1 MKTLRKKLYRD
12 LMHLKGQMLAVAAVV
27 ACGISVFVSMSSVK
41 YSLEASRQQYY
52 SRYRFADVFMQ
63 VKRAPE
69 FYRETVRNIQGV
81 ASVTTRVIADVTLD
95 VPGLDEPATGRI
107 VSIPEYRSMAGLNDI
122 FIKSGRYIEPGKSGE
137 VIASKPFMLANGLKP
152 GDRIGAVINGRK
164 KELVI
169 AGTGLSPEY
178 IYEVQPGSFFPDN
191 RRFGIFWMNRKA
203 LESALDMSGS
213 FNDLSLT
220 LSHGA
225 SEKDVIMKL
234 DHMFKPYGSLG
245 AYGRSEQLSD
255 RFISDEIK
263 QVGMQITFLP
273 AIFLGVAVFLLN
285 IVLRRIVTT
294 QRDQIAVLK
303 AMGYSDEDVGL
314 HYLGFAM
321 IPTAIGSVTG
331 TCLGAWLGSG
341 LMNIYG
347 DFYNF
352 AEMVYYIRFEDVAF
366 SVLLSFVAAFFGAYG
381 AVYKAVQ
388 LPPAE
393 AMRPDSPAVYKPGIF
408 DREALRKKTP
418 VPMRIIIRN
427 LERHP
432 WKAVLSV
439 LMIALAVAILIAG
452 RYTYDVT
459 DLMVQVE
466 FDEKH
471 REDVTV
477 IFKDAMPPSVAYSIA
492 SLDGVL
498 EHEYYREEPVRINFG
513 HRSRR
518 QTIKGV
524 QSTAGL
530 QRLVDK
536 SNRQVGLPSGGI
548 VLTSTLADILGA
560 RPGDML
566 AIDFLQG
573 RQLHRDVMLTGT
585 IDEILGLSAYMNIG
599 DLDRLAGDGG
609 ALNAAY
615 LRIDSRKA
623 GPLYSTFKK
632 MPGISG
638 IMMLKALKKSFDDLI
653 ARSMTT
659 STVILTSFACVLAF
673 AVVYNGARIS
683 LSERARELSS
693 LRVLGMTNAEIS
705 FILLGEQ
712 ALLTIL
718 AIPLGF
724 LIGIGLSAWLAVALS
739 SELYRMPLVFSAFN
753 FLFAFVVIII
763 VATVSG
769 IAVRKRLVNLDLVA
783 VLKTRE

>member
-1 MKTLRKKLYRD
+1 MPMLRKKLLRD
-12 LMHLKGQMLAVAAVV
+12 LLHMKGQMLAVAAVV

-41 YSLEASRQQYY
+41 YSLEASRQRYY
-52 SRYRFADVFMQ
+52 SRYRFADVFLQ

-69 FYRETVRNIQGV
+69 FYRETVSHIPGV
-81 ASVTTRVIADVTLD
+81 ASVTTRVTADVTLD

-107 VSIPEYRSMAGLNDI
+107 VSVPEYRNISSLNDV
-122 FIKSGRYIEPGKSGE
+122 FIKSGRFVEPGKTEE
-137 VIASKPFMLANGLKP
+137 VIASKPFMEANRLVP

-169 AGTGLSPEY
+169 TGMGLSPEY

-191 RRFGIFWMNRKA
+191 RRFGILWMSRRS

-220 LSHGA
+220 LTHGA
-225 SEKDVIMKL
+225 SEKDVIMQL
-234 DHMFKPYGSLG
+234 DNMFRRYGSLG

-263 QVGMQITFLP
+263 QVGMQITVLP
-273 AIFLGVAVFLLN
+273 SIFLGVAVFLLN

-321 IPTAIGSVTG
+321 VPTALGSVAG
-331 TCLGAWLGSG
+331 TLLGAWIGKG
-341 LMNIYG
+341 LMNLYG

-352 AEMVYYIRFEDVAF
+352 AELVYYFRFEDVAF
-366 SVLLSFVAAFFGAYG
+366 SVLLSFIAAFFGAYG
-381 AVYKAVQ
+381 AVRKAVK

-393 AMRPDSPAVYKPGIF
+393 AMRPDSPVVYKPGIF
-408 DREALRKKTP
+408 DTETLRKKIP
-418 VPMRIIIRN
+418 VPLRIIIRN

-439 LMIALAVAILIAG
+439 FMIALAVAILIAG

-459 DLMVQVE
+459 DLMVQIE
-466 FDEKH
+466 FNEKH

-477 IFKDAMPPSVAYSIA
+477 IFKDPMPPSVAYNLA

-498 EHEYYREEPVRINFG
+498 EHEYYREEPVRMSFG

-518 QTIKGV
+518 QSIKGV
-524 QSTAGL
+524 QSTTGL

-536 SNRQVGLPSGGI
+536 SNRQIGLPSGGI
-548 VLTSTLADILGA
+548 VITSTLADILGVK
-560 RPGDML
+560 PGDML
-566 AIDFLQG
+566 SIDFLQG
-573 RQLHRDVMLTGT
+573 RQLHREVMVSGT
-585 IDEILGLSAYMNIG
+585 IDEILGLSAYMNLD
-599 DLDRLAGDGG
+599 DLNHLAGDGG

-615 LRIDSRKA
+615 LRIDRTKTEKIFSE
-623 GPLYSTFKK
+623 FKK
-632 MPGISG
+632 MPEISG
-638 IMMLKALKKSFDDLI
+638 LMMLKALKKSFDDLI

-712 ALLTIL
+712 ALLTML

-739 SELYRMPLVFSAFN
+739 SELYRMPLVFSSFN
-753 FLFAFVVIII
+753 FLFAFMVIII

-769 IAVRKRLVNLDLVA
+769 LAVRKRLVSLDLVE

>member
-1 MKTLRKKLYRD
+1 MGMLRRKLIRD

-52 SRYRFADVFMQ
+52 SRYRFADVFLQ

-69 FYRETVRNIQGV
+69 FSLESVRNIPGV

-107 VSIPEYRSMAGLNDI
+107 VSIPDYRGMAGLNDI
-122 FIKSGRYIEPGKSGE
+122 YIRKGRYIEAGKSEE
-137 VIASKPFMLANGLKP
+137 VIASKPFMQANGLEP
-152 GDRIGAVINGRK
+152 GDRVGAVINGRK
-164 KELVI
+164 KDLVI
-169 AGTGLSPEY
+169 VGMGLSPEY

-191 RRFGIFWMNRKA
+191 RRFGIFWMSRRA

-213 FNDLSLT
+213 FNDLTLALT
-220 LSHGA
+220 HGTP
-225 SEKDVIMKL
+225 EKDVIMQL
-234 DHMFKPYGSLG
+234 DRLFRPYGSLG
-245 AYGRSEQLSD
+245 AYGRGEQLSD

-263 QVGMQITFLP
+263 QVGMQITILP

-285 IVLRRIVTT
+285 IVLRRIVTA
-294 QRDQIAVLK
+294 QRDQIAILK
-303 AMGYSDEDVGL
+303 AMGYSNEDVGL

-321 IPTAIGSVTG
+321 VPTALGSVVG
-331 TCLGAWLGSG
+331 TLLGAWLGRG
-341 LMNIYG
+341 LMDLYG

-352 AEMVYYIRFEDVAF
+352 AELVYYFRFEDVAL
-366 SVLLSFVAAFFGAYG
+366 SVLLSFAAALLGAYG
-381 AVYKAVQ
+381 AFRKAVQ

-393 AMRPDSPAVYKPGIF
+393 AMRPDTPVVYRPGIF
-408 DREALRKKTP
+408 LRESLRKKIP
-418 VPMRIIIRN
+418 VAYRIIVRN
-427 LERHP
+427 LERRP
-432 WKAVLSV
+432 WKAALSV
-439 LMIALAVAILIAG
+439 IMVALAVAILIAG

-459 DLMVQVE
+459 DRMMLVE
-466 FDEKH
+466 FSEKH

-477 IFKDAMPPSVAYSIA
+477 VFRDPMPLSVIYNIA

-498 EHEYYREEPVRINFG
+498 QHEYYREEPVRISFG

-518 QTIKGV
+518 QSIKGV
-524 QSTAGL
+524 ESTSGL

-536 SNRQVGLPSGGI
+536 ESRPATLPSGGI
-548 VLTSTLADILGA
+548 VLTTTLADILGA

-566 AIDFLQG
+566 SVDFLQG
-573 RQLHRDVMLTGT
+573 RQLHRDVMLAGT
-585 IDEILGLSAYMNIG
+585 IDELLGLSAYMNLR

-615 LRIDSRKA
+615 LRIDNSKA
-623 GPLYSTFKK
+623 GKLYSEFKK

-638 IMMLKALKKSFDDLI
+638 IMMLKALKKSFDELI
-653 ARSMTT
+653 AKSMNT
-659 STVILTSFACVLAF
+659 STIILTSFACVLAF
-673 AVVYNGARIS
+673 SVVYNGLRIS

-693 LRVLGMTNAEIS
+693 LRVLGMSNREVSI
-705 FILLGEQ
+705 ILLGEQ
-712 ALLTIL
+712 AFLTAI

-724 LIGIGLSAWLAVALS
+724 LVGIALSALLSVALS
-739 SELYRMPLVFSAFN
+739 SELYRMPLVFSAYN
-753 FLFAFVVIII
+753 FLFAFVVIIL
-763 VATVSG
+763 VAAVSG
-769 IAVRKRLVNLDLVA
+769 LAIRKKLLNLDLVA